1 MSKIIA
7 VVNQKGGVGKTTTA
21 INLAVFLAQ
30 QGQRGLL
37 VDMDPQA
44 NATSGLGVEVNKIT
58 NGVYK
63 VLTQQIGAREAIM
76 PSVIPGLDILPAS
89 MDLAGGVVEL
99 VNQEKREHRL
109 ARALREVVDDYD
121 YIVIDCPPS
130 LDLLTINSLVA
141 ARQVLIPVQAE
152 YFALEGLSQLL
163 NTLDLIRE
171 SLNPGLEILGA
182 VITMYEQ
189 RQRLAREVWLE
200 MYRHF
205 PGRVF
210 RTAIPRNVKLA
221 EAPSYRQSVFD
232 YAHNSRGAR
241 AYEELGREIMGQ
253 DMDLESL
260 LIDNQYV

>member
-1 MSKIIA
+1 MARIIA
-7 VVNQKGGVGKTTTA
+7 VTNQKGGVGKTTTVV
-21 INLAVFLAQ
+21 NLAAFLAR

-58 NGVYK
+58 NGVYRA
-63 VLTQQIGAREAIM
+63 LLDQIPLRQAIM
-76 PSVIPGLDILPAS
+76 PSVIPNLDILPAS

-99 VNQEKREHRL
+99 VDKDKREYRL
-109 ARALREVVDDYD
+109 AQALRQVNDDYD
-121 YIVIDCPPS
+121 YILIDCPPS
-130 LDLLTINSLVA
+130 LDLLTVNGLTA
-141 ARQVLIPVQAE
+141 AKEVLIPVQAE

-163 NTLDLIRE
+163 NTIDLIKN
-171 SLNPGLEILGA
+171 SLNPELEILGA

-200 MYRHF
+200 LYQHF

-221 EAPSYRQSVFD
+221 EAPSYRQSIFD
-232 YAHNSRGAR
+232 YDNSSRGAK
-241 AYEELGREIMGQ
+241 AYYNLGQEIINLDSELEI
-253 DMDLESL
+253 LNSFSHK
-260 LIDNQYV
+260 